1 MECTNLEQES
11 QTEPLDIKLVQ
22 PMPRSCDS
30 PGSLPPPAA
39 PTSASTQ
46 IQVGNNFVI
55 LKIYTI
61 SKLYFSCKQCM
72 KKFYIYV
79 VKWLCYN
86 RN

>member
-46 IQVGNNFVI
+46 IQVNIMTIYPNLINNSRF
-55 LKIYTI
+55 
-61 SKLYFSCKQCM
+61 F
-72 KKFYIYV
+72 F
-79 VKWLCYN
+79 
-86 RN
+86 